1 MLTIGRMIMNQSIAL
16 RNQVQRRGFGA
27 SASTAQGGTSNTY
40 GSDEF
45 GLIEKY
51 VHLKEN

>member
-1 MLTIGRMIMNQSIAL
+1 MNQSIAL

-27 SASTAQGGTSNTY
+27 SASTAQGGTSKYYYNYDLTY